1 MRIVIERVKSAKLTV
16 SGELISEIGKGLI
29 VLVGV
34 CKGDT
39 SGNVTA
45 KDPEVTEDQYYTVI
59 TGPGVLTVRAVEED
73 QATAVKPV
81 QTAPTTASEG
91 SAVAVVPAGTT
102 YTLNN
107 TGVPLP
113 DDHGASLLF
122 DSIIDDTT
130 ANRTQMLEEKAD
142 DFLGGADENRQY
154 EIKYLDLVDANNG
167 NAWIK
172 ASGDVTIYWGYPQGT
187 NSSTTFQVLHFK
199 DLHRDNSNGGSSGFN
214 PDDIAG
220 SEIETVPNVSKTDY
234 GISFSVEPGGF
245 SPFALVYETKDSST
259 DPGTDP
265 GDDEED
271 DDDDRPTT
279 GGNHDSDYTLYYH
292 SNFGDDKTFYQSDD
306 DRTMEVRDYEDM
318 SRLPDREGYEFVG
331 WNTEEDGSG
340 DDYAPGDEFRMTERR
355 AHLYAMWER
364 VLPDPDDTGVSRWL
378 NTDDHDAYLSGYP
391 DNTFGPD
398 RSMTRAEVAQMFYAL
413 LLDKDVPVTVT
424 FSDVPADAWYA
435 EAVNTLAS
443 LGMVEG
449 YADGTFRPDNTITRA
464 EFVTIAVGFADLEID
479 GEARFTDVAR
489 NAWYYPYIADACAYG
504 RIGGHRY
511 WSFRPDNTITR
522 AEVTVIV
529 NNMLGRAADERYV
542 DRHEDEL
549 RQFGDLTEAH
559 WAWYPIAEAVNSHD
573 YTGSGANERWR

>member
-1 MRIVIERVKSAKLTV
+1 MQYDNGTGPVMEDYFDP
-16 SGELISEIGKGLI
+16 E
-29 VLVGV
+29 LVGDV
-34 CKGDT
+34 YKNYIVSIYGGENGTD
-39 SGNVTA
+39 GIIAGVDE
-45 KDPEVTEDQYYTVI
+45 KHYQI
-59 TGPGVLTVRAVEED
+59 LTGEGVLTVRAVEND
-73 QATAVKPV
+73 QATAVKPE
-81 QTAPTTASEG
+81 QDSPTTAAEG
-91 SAVAVVPAGTT
+91 SAVAVAPADTT

-107 TGVPLP
+107 TGVQLP

-214 PDDIAG
+214 PDDIAD

-245 SPFALVYETKDSST
+245 SPFALVWEVKETST
-259 DPGTDP
+259 DPDPDP
-265 GDDEED
+265 G
-271 DDDDRPTT
+271 TT
-279 GGNHDSDYTLYYH
+279 PGGGNQGSDYTLYYH

-398 RSMTRAEVAQMFYAL
+398 RSMTRAEAAQMFYPL
-413 LLDKDVPVTVT
+413 LPDKDVPNTVT

-504 RIGGHRY
+504 WIGGY
-511 WSFRPDNTITR
+511 PDGSFRPDNTITR

-529 NNMLGRAADERYV
+529 NNMLGRAADESYV